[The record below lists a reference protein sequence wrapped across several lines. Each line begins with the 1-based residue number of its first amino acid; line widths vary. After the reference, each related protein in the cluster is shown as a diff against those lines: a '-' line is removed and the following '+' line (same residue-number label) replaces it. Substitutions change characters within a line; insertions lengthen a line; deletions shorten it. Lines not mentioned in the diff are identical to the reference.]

1 MKFVPVDLKKS
12 SEVVKKK
19 VVKITVYDQLV
30 KNVIAIQTID
40 TSDLVRITE
49 CNTKINDIENKINDH
64 DHSNKYITTQDF
76 NKLTS

>member
-12 SEVVKKK
+12 SDVVEKK

-40 TSDLVRITE
+40 TSDLVRINE
-49 CNTKINDIENKINDH
+49 CNTKINDIEKKINDH

>member
-12 SEVVKKK
+12 SDVVEKK

-40 TSDLVRITE
+40 ASDLVRITE
-49 CNTKINDIENKINDH
+49 CNTKINDIEKKINDH